1 MTVRMTDR
9 MTVRAIMRR
18 WPAGA
23 FMLAALLVFQP
34 LPVAAQTDAAAQREV
49 RVLETVEP
57 STGRR
62 SLHVME
68 GLAPD
73 EIRAVQRALSGAGFG
88 EPWREGTLDPFTRGA
103 LQRFQT
109 HRGLTVC
116 ACVSLETLI
125 ELDLQVRVAETIVL
139 EEPRRPEM
147 EEVGAVA
154 DAGEV
159 GPQDTTPTYV
169 DYGRYYPYGVI
180 YLAPYIHPYHDPV
193 HGPLTGGGGALAR
206 RAGRGFAIGARF
218 GGVHLGA
225 AVGPAP
231 AIGLFPAAR
240 SLGPFPRVTP
250 PPNVVRG
257 GG

>member
-1 MTVRMTDR
+1 
-9 MTVRAIMRR
+9 MTVRAIIRR
-18 WPAGA
+18 WPVMA
-23 FMLAALLVFQP
+23 FMLASLPMVQP
-34 LPVAAQTDAAAQREV
+34 RPVAAQTDAAARREV

-68 GLAPD
+68 GLSPD
-73 EIRAVQRALSGAGFG
+73 EVRAVQRALSGAGFG
-88 EPWREGTLDPFTRGA
+88 EPWREASLDPFTRGA

-109 HRGLTVC
+109 HRGLAVC

-125 ELDLQVRVAETIVL
+125 ELDLRVRVAETIVL
-139 EEPRRPEM
+139 EEPQRPEM
-147 EEVGAVA
+147 EDVGDAA

-159 GPQDTTPTYV
+159 GPRYATPTYV
-169 DYGRYYPYGVI
+169 DYGRYYPFGVI

-193 HGPLTGGGGALAR
+193 HGPLAGGPGALGR

-218 GGVHLGA
+218 GGLHVGA
-225 AVGPAP
+225 AVVPGP
-231 AIGLFPAAR
+231 AIGSSPALR
-240 SLGPFPRVTP
+240 PLGPFPRVAH

-257 GG
+257 SG

>member
-1 MTVRMTDR
+1 

-18 WPAGA
+18 WPVMA
-23 FMLAALLVFQP
+23 FMLASLPMVRP
-34 LPVAAQTDAAAQREV
+34 CPVAAQTDVAARREV

-68 GLAPD
+68 GLSPD
-73 EIRAVQRALSGAGFG
+73 EVRAVQRALSRAGFE
-88 EPWREGTLDPFTRGA
+88 EPWREASLDPFTRGA

-109 HRGLTVC
+109 QRGLAVC

-125 ELDLQVRVAETIVL
+125 ELDLRVRVAETIVL
-139 EEPRRPEM
+139 EEPQRPETQV
-147 EEVGAVA
+147 VGDVA

-159 GPQDTTPTYV
+159 GPRDATPTYV

-193 HGPLTGGGGALAR
+193 HGPLAGGPGAFRR

-218 GGVHLGA
+218 GALHVGA
-225 AVGPAP
+225 AVVPVP
-231 AIGLFPAAR
+231 AIGSSPALR
-240 SLGPFPRVTP
+240 PLGPFPRVAH

-257 GG
+257 SG

>member
-1 MTVRMTDR
+1 
-9 MTVRAIMRR
+9 MRR
-18 WPAGA
+18 WPVIVL
-23 FMLAALLVFQP
+23 MLAALPMTQP
-34 LPVAAQTDAAAQREV
+34 RPLAGQTDAAARQEV

-68 GLAPD
+68 GLSPA
-73 EIRAVQRALSGAGFG
+73 EIRAVQRALSRAGF
-88 EPWREGTLDPFTRGA
+88 EESWREASLDPFTRGA

-109 HRGLTVC
+109 HRGLAVC

-125 ELDLQVRVAETIVL
+125 ELGLRARVAETIVL
-139 EEPRRPEM
+139 EEPRRPEA
-147 EEVGAVA
+147 E
-154 DAGEV
+154 DAGDGAGVDDV
-159 GPQDTTPTYV
+159 GPQEAAPTYI

-193 HGPLTGGGGALAR
+193 HGR
-206 RAGRGFAIGARF
+206 RFAIGARL
-218 GGVHLGA
+218 GGVHVGA
-225 AVGPAP
+225 AVGSAIRPGP
-231 AIGLFPAAR
+231 AIRASPALR
-240 SLGPFPRVTP
+240 PPGPFHRVAA

>member
-23 FMLAALLVFQP
+23 FMLAALLMFQP

-147 EEVGAVA
+147 EEAFSRMG
-154 DAGEV
+154 GPPKSEV
-159 GPQDTTPTYV
+159 
-169 DYGRYYPYGVI
+169 
-180 YLAPYIHPYHDPV
+180 LM
-193 HGPLTGGGGALAR
+193 
-206 RAGRGFAIGARF
+206 IGDSLSSDIA
-218 GGVHLGA
+218 GGVNFGIDTCWFNPKGLDLDG
-225 AVGPAP
+225 GPKPTFTIADLTEIDEIVDGFERLP
-231 AIGLFPAAR
+231 EPTI
-240 SLGPFPRVTP
+240 
-250 PPNVVRG
+250 
-257 GG
+257 

>member
-1 MTVRMTDR
+1 M
-9 MTVRAIMRR
+9 
-18 WPAGA
+18 A
-23 FMLAALLVFQP
+23 FMLAALLMGQP
-34 LPVAAQTDAAAQREV
+34 RPVAAQTDAAARREV

-68 GLAPD
+68 GLSPN
-73 EIRAVQRALSGAGFG
+73 EIRAVQRALSRAGFE
-88 EPWREGTLDPFTRGA
+88 EPWREASLDPFTRGA

-109 HRGLTVC
+109 HRGLAVC

-125 ELDLQVRVAETIVL
+125 ELDLKVRVADTIVL
-139 EEPRRPEM
+139 KEPARPEM
-147 EEVGAVA
+147 QDVGDVA

-159 GPQDTTPTYV
+159 GPQEAMPTYV

-193 HGPLTGGGGALAR
+193 HGPLFGGPGALAR
-206 RAGRGFAIGARF
+206 RASRGFAIGARF
-218 GGVHLGA
+218 GGVHVGA
-225 AVGPAP
+225 AVGLAP
-231 AIGLFPAAR
+231 AIGSSSPAF
-240 SLGPFPRVTP
+240 SPLGPFPRVP
-250 PPNVVRG
+250 AQPNVVRG

>member
-1 MTVRMTDR
+1 

-18 WPAGA
+18 GPVMA
-23 FMLAALLVFQP
+23 FTLAAQLMVQP
-34 LPVAAQTDAAAQREV
+34 LPVTAQTDAAARREV

-68 GLAPD
+68 GLSPD
-73 EIRAVQRALSGAGFG
+73 EIRAVQRALSRAGFG
-88 EPWREGTLDPFTRGA
+88 EPWREASLDPFTRGA

-109 HRGLTVC
+109 HRGLAVC

-125 ELDLQVRVAETIVL
+125 ELDLKVRVAETIVL
-139 EEPRRPEM
+139 EESPRPEM
-147 EEVGAVA
+147 EDVEDVA

-159 GPQDTTPTYV
+159 GLQEAAPTYV
-169 DYGRYYPYGVI
+169 DYGRYYPYGII
-180 YLAPYIHPYHDPV
+180 YLAPYIHPHHDPV
-193 HGPLTGGGGALAR
+193 HGSLAGGAGALVR

-218 GGVHLGA
+218 GGVHVGA
-225 AVGPAP
+225 AVGAQP
-231 AIGLFPAAR
+231 AIGPSPALR
-240 SLGPFPRVTP
+240 PLGPFPRVAP

>member
-1 MTVRMTDR
+1 

-18 WPAGA
+18 GPVMA
-23 FMLAALLVFQP
+23 FTLAAQLMVQP
-34 LPVAAQTDAAAQREV
+34 LPVTAQTDAAARREV

-68 GLAPD
+68 GLSPD
-73 EIRAVQRALSGAGFG
+73 EIRAVQRALSRAGFG
-88 EPWREGTLDPFTRGA
+88 EPWREASLDPFTRGA

-109 HRGLTVC
+109 HRGLAVC

-125 ELDLQVRVAETIVL
+125 ELDLRVRVAETIVL
-139 EEPRRPEM
+139 EELPRPEM
-147 EEVGAVA
+147 EDVEDVA
-154 DAGEV
+154 DAGE
-159 GPQDTTPTYV
+159 GLQDAAPTYV
-169 DYGRYYPYGVI
+169 DYGRYYPYGVV
-180 YLAPYIHPYHDPV
+180 YLAPHIHPHHDPV
-193 HGPLTGGGGALAR
+193 HGSLAGGAGALAR

-218 GGVHLGA
+218 GGVHVGA
-225 AVGPAP
+225 AVGAQPAVGTAT
-231 AIGLFPAAR
+231 AIGPSPALR
-240 SLGPFPRVTP
+240 PLGPFPRVAP

>member
-1 MTVRMTDR
+1 

-18 WPAGA
+18 WPVGA
-23 FMLAALLVFQP
+23 FTLAPLLMVQP
-34 LPVAAQTDAAAQREV
+34 LPLAAQTDAGARSDV

-68 GLAPD
+68 GLSPH
-73 EIRAVQRALSGAGFG
+73 EIRAVQRALSDAGFSQ
-88 EPWREGTLDPFTRGA
+88 PWREGTLDPFTRGA

-109 HRGLTVC
+109 HRGLAVC

-125 ELDLQVRVAETIVL
+125 ELDLEIRVADTIVL
-139 EEPRRPEM
+139 EEPPGTQAED
-147 EEVGAVA
+147 VGDAA
-154 DAGEV
+154 DGGEI
-159 GPQDTTPTYV
+159 GPQDATPTYV

-180 YLAPYIHPYHDPV
+180 YLSPYIHPHFDPV
-193 HGPLTGGGGALAR
+193 HGVLDGRAGALAR
-206 RAGRGFAIGARF
+206 RAGPGFAIGARAA
-218 GGVHLGA
+218 GLYVGA
-225 AVGPAP
+225 AARPSA
-231 AIGLFPAAR
+231 AIGSFQAAR
-240 SLGPFPRVTP
+240 PLGPFPRVAP

>member
-1 MTVRMTDR
+1 
-9 MTVRAIMRR
+9 
-18 WPAGA
+18 
-23 FMLAALLVFQP
+23 MLAALLMFQP
-34 LPVAAQTDAAAQREV
+34 LPLAAQTDAAAQREV

-68 GLAPD
+68 GLAPH

-139 EEPRRPEM
+139 EEPPRPEMPEM
-147 EEVGAVA
+147 EEVEVEVA

-159 GPQDTTPTYV
+159 QPRDATPTYV

-180 YLAPYIHPYHDPV
+180 YLAPYIHPYYAPV
-193 HGPLTGGGGALAR
+193 HGPLAGGGGALSR

-231 AIGLFPAAR
+231 AIGSFPAAR

>member
-1 MTVRMTDR
+1 
-9 MTVRAIMRR
+9 MTVRAIIRR
-18 WPAGA
+18 WPVMA
-23 FMLAALLVFQP
+23 FMLASLPMVQP
-34 LPVAAQTDAAAQREV
+34 RPVAAQTDATARREV

-68 GLAPD
+68 GLSPD
-73 EIRAVQRALSGAGFG
+73 EVRAVQRALSRAGFE
-88 EPWREGTLDPFTRGA
+88 EPWREASLDPFTRGA

-109 HRGLTVC
+109 QRGLAVC

-125 ELDLQVRVAETIVL
+125 ELDLRVRVAETIVL
-139 EEPRRPEM
+139 EEPQRPETQV
-147 EEVGAVA
+147 VGDVA

-159 GPQDTTPTYV
+159 GPRDATPTYV

-193 HGPLTGGGGALAR
+193 HGPLAGGPGAFRR

-218 GGVHLGA
+218 GALHVGA
-225 AVGPAP
+225 AVVPVP
-231 AIGLFPAAR
+231 AIGSSPALR
-240 SLGPFPRVTP
+240 PLGPFPRVAH

-257 GG
+257 SG

>member
-1 MTVRMTDR
+1 MTVP
-9 MTVRAIMRR
+9 AIMRR
-18 WPAGA
+18 GPVMA
-23 FMLAALLVFQP
+23 FTLAAQLMVQP
-34 LPVAAQTDAAAQREV
+34 LPVTAQTDAAARREV

-68 GLAPD
+68 GLSPD
-73 EIRAVQRALSGAGFG
+73 EIRAVQRALSRAGFG
-88 EPWREGTLDPFTRGA
+88 EPWREASLDPFTRGA

-109 HRGLTVC
+109 HRGLAVC

-125 ELDLQVRVAETIVL
+125 ELDLKVRVAETIVL
-139 EEPRRPEM
+139 EESPRPEM
-147 EEVGAVA
+147 EDPGDVA

-159 GPQDTTPTYV
+159 ALQEAAPTYV

-180 YLAPYIHPYHDPV
+180 YLAPYIHPHHDPV
-193 HGPLTGGGGALAR
+193 HGSLAGGAGALAR
-206 RAGRGFAIGARF
+206 RAGRGFAIGVRF
-218 GGVHLGA
+218 GGVHAGA
-225 AVGPAP
+225 AVGASPALRP
-231 AIGLFPAAR
+231 
-240 SLGPFPRVTP
+240 LGPFPRVAP

>member
-1 MTVRMTDR
+1 MTG
-9 MTVRAIMRR
+9 RAIMRR
-18 WPAGA
+18 WPVGA
-23 FMLAALLVFQP
+23 FILAALLMVQP
-34 LPVAAQTDAAAQREV
+34 LPLAAQTDAAARREV

-68 GLAPD
+68 GLSPD
-73 EIRAVQRALSGAGFG
+73 EVRAVQQALSDAGFR

-109 HRGLTVC
+109 HRELTVC

-125 ELDLQVRVAETIVL
+125 ELDLEVRVAETIVL
-139 EEPRRPEM
+139 EEPPRPEAEDV
-147 EEVGAVA
+147 EEVA

-159 GPQDTTPTYV
+159 GPRDATPTYV

-180 YLAPYIHPYHDPV
+180 YLAPYIHPYYAPV
-193 HGPLTGGGGALAR
+193 HGPLAGGGSGGALSR

-225 AVGPAP
+225 AVGPGP
-231 AIGLFPAAR
+231 ASGSFQAAR
-240 SLGPFPRVTP
+240 SLGPFPRVNP